1 MCVSVDYCSSLKI
14 SNLNAAHAH
23 LTVCASAQTMG
34 AYLQLKGDEGGD
46 PKRKRTD
53 DSNSEESVVS
63 DSSDENRFG
72 VRYKGQSTNNVGA
85 TQELYKRW
93 TINRRCKV
101 WKPHRNRTNDFPSN
115 AVANAKGL
123 RSLVAKLVKSMR
135 MIAGLEA
142 ENADLHMQL
151 KAAAKKIEELE
162 AAAAASKKIEEL
174 KAAAKKIEELS
185 VVMQVLLDPL

>member
-1 MCVSVDYCSSLKI
+1 M

-23 LTVCASAQTMG
+23 LTVFASARTMG
-34 AYLQLKGDEGGD
+34 ADLQLEGDEGGD
-46 PKRKRTD
+46 PKRQRTD

-85 TQELYKRW
+85 TQELYKQR
-93 TINRRCKV
+93 TIKRRCKV

-115 AVANAKGL
+115 AVANAKG
-123 RSLVAKLVKSMR
+123 SLVAKLVKPMR
-135 MIAGLEA
+135 MIGLEA
-142 ENADLHMQL
+142 ENVDLHMQL

-185 VVMQVLLDPL
+185 VHFSVMQVLLDPA

>member
-1 MCVSVDYCSSLKI
+1 
-14 SNLNAAHAH
+14 
-23 LTVCASAQTMG
+23 MG
-34 AYLQLKGDEGGD
+34 PYLQLEGDEGGD
-46 PKRKRTD
+46 PKRQRTD

-85 TQELYKRW
+85 TQELYKQR
-93 TINRRCKV
+93 TIKRRCKV
-101 WKPHRNRTNDFPSN
+101 WKPHRNRPNDFPSN
-115 AVANAKGL
+115 AVANAKGFW
-123 RSLVAKLVKSMR
+123 SLVAKLVKPMR
-135 MIAGLEA
+135 MIGGLEA

>member
-1 MCVSVDYCSSLKI
+1 M

-23 LTVCASAQTMG
+23 LTVFASARTMG
-34 AYLQLKGDEGGD
+34 ADLQLEGDEGGD
-46 PKRKRTD
+46 PKRQRTD

-85 TQELYKRW
+85 TQELYKRR

-115 AVANAKGL
+115 AVANATGL
-123 RSLVAKLVKSMR
+123 RSLVAKLVKPMR
-135 MIAGLEA
+135 MIGLEA
-142 ENADLHMQL
+142 ENVDLHMQL
-151 KAAAKKIEELE
+151 KAAGKKIEELE

-174 KAAAKKIEELS
+174 KAATKKIEELS
-185 VVMQVLLDPL
+185 VHFSIMHVRIDPA